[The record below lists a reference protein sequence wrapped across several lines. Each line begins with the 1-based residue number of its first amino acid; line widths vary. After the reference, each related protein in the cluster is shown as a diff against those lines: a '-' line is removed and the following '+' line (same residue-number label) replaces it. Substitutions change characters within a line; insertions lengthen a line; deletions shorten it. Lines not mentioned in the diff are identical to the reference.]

1 MHTLLQQLGRDIVK
15 KESLKDPGKRQFIWD
30 TKEISNVLGDE
41 DTVRYWK
48 NSRHKLD
55 TFTSSWK
62 EDIQISKSAFQGMK
76 NLLFLVLDSDNVIS
90 EGLSCLPNKLR
101 LIEWRRCPLT
111 FLPSNFSG
119 KFLVELTMTET
130 KLEKLWD
137 EIKPLQR
144 LKRMVLSNSW
154 YLKEIPDLSNATSLE
169 ELDLHGCES
178 LLELTSTIG
187 NATKLKRCKLSDCF
201 LLKELPSSMGRLI
214 NLQELDL
221 TSTGLKELEKLSSCS
236 RLKILDLS
244 WTLIWEV
251 PSSIRSNW
259 SCFNMSG
266 CINLEEFPNVPDSI
280 EELVLCKTS
289 IEEIPPWIEN
299 LSHLRKLIMYG
310 CKNLK
315 KISPNISKLENL
327 EFLGLGKKDEREHDT
342 SDFGKLKHVSEA
354 VIEWEGPGPKRSWT
368 LISDFKVH
376 YILPRCLPT
385 TKKALSL
392 CLGSY
397 GLKTTPDCITRLSG
411 PIKLDVRD
419 CTLLEA
425 LGPLPNSLLSID
437 AEYRYHLKSID
448 SSFQSSNSCLNFA
461 GCVSLNQNAKELIY
475 TSDCKYALL
484 PGKEVPAHFP
494 HQAASGS
501 LTINLTPR
509 PLPSSLRFKACILL
523 SKFRKFRDDTLLM
536 GGVSCHVMGKH
547 NGFTVQYGSNQHHM
561 PCKYKGYA
569 DHLYIFEDS
578 FCLNQDCPEAEDAT
592 LSELVFEFICH
603 GKSWKVKGCGVR
615 LLVPDDVDVYNSD
628 GVVDEDD
635 SDDDGESTL
644 VLVEEVPAHFTYQA
658 TSHSLTINQ
667 TPQPLPPSL
676 RFKACILLSRRIIN
690 YLEDVSWRLGY
701 LFDDDYVEDE
711 KLLMR
716 VSCWFRSKQNGLTVQ
731 YGSYMRDTPYLYG
744 SDDFLYTFEDY
755 ICLDQDLPEAA
766 EEATFSKLVF
776 EFKVFYKKWEVKACG
791 VQLLE
796 DDEVGEGDNDGV
808 QEDIKVDVDKNQEG
822 EKSRRGDDGETRS
835 TKRVRFSLP

>member
-1 MHTLLQQLGRDIVK
+1 
-15 KESLKDPGKRQFIWD
+15 
-30 TKEISNVLGDE
+30 
-41 DTVRYWK
+41 
-48 NSRHKLD
+48 
-55 TFTSSWK
+55 
-62 EDIQISKSAFQGMK
+62 
-76 NLLFLVLDSDNVIS
+76 
-90 EGLSCLPNKLR
+90 
-101 LIEWRRCPLT
+101 
-111 FLPSNFSG
+111 
-119 KFLVELTMTET
+119 
-130 KLEKLWD
+130 
-137 EIKPLQR
+137 
-144 LKRMVLSNSW
+144 MVLSNSW

-221 TSTGLKELEKLSSCS
+221 MSTGLKELEKLSSCS
-236 RLKILDLS
+236 
-244 WTLIWEV
+244 
-251 PSSIRSNW
+251 
-259 SCFNMSG
+259 
-266 CINLEEFPNVPDSI
+266 SI

-299 LSHLRKLIMYG
+299 LSHLRKLIMYE

-376 YILPRCLPT
+376 YILPRYQ
-385 TKKALSL
+385 KALSL

-494 HQAASGS
+494 HQAAS
-501 LTINLTPR
+501 
-509 PLPSSLRFKACILL
+509 
-523 SKFRKFRDDTLLM
+523 
-536 GGVSCHVMGKH
+536 
-547 NGFTVQYGSNQHHM
+547 
-561 PCKYKGYA
+561 

-603 GKSWKVKGCGVR
+603 
-615 LLVPDDVDVYNSD
+615 
-628 GVVDEDD
+628 
-635 SDDDGESTL
+635 
-644 VLVEEVPAHFTYQA
+644 EVPAHFTYQA
-658 TSHSLTINQ
+658 TSHSLTIIQ

-731 YGSYMRDTPYLYG
+731 YGSYMRDIPYLYG

-808 QEDIKVDVDKNQEG
+808 QEDIKVDVDKNLDVVMMERQRARNDSVQCNFQEEKLNLNTQDKEESGRAEDEDDEVVGGDNDGVEEDIKDDVEKTQEG
-822 EKSRRGDDGETRS
+822 DESRRDDDAETRS
-835 TKRVRFSLP
+835 KKRMRFSLP